1 MVLSEPSRAM
11 AYTPRKTVY
20 GLAREELHLKMQSFE
35 GPMMFP
41 YLDQ

>member
-1 MVLSEPSRAM
+1 MVLLEPSRTM
-11 AYTPRKTVY
+11 AYTPRKVY
-20 GLAREELHLKMQSFE
+20 RLAREQLHLKMQSFE